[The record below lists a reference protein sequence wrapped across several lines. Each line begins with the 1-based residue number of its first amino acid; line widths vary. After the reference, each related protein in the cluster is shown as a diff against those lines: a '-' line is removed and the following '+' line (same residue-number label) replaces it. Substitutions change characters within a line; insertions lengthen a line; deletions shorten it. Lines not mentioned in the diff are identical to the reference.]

1 MAIKVNSTT
10 VIDDNFE
17 VINIQDTQGSYDD
30 LHSTVVT
37 TTNNVNFATP
47 VMTCTL
53 GAATT
58 FTSTGGATG
67 KSCMLLLDT
76 SSTPYAPTFPSDVN
90 WENNTEPTWST
101 YQHWQITFLY
111 VDSNDIRAS
120 AVGFTGST
128 PTESVSL
135 HGTGNT
141 LATADTT
148 TTSMPVTAD
157 AIFGMRFRSDGN
169 VEKYTNGS
177 ALGQSGYWTYST
189 SKWNNITPSQTY
201 YIKASNDNANMPQ
214 PIPLNISES
223 DTLNS
228 WIALSSNRQFRYKI
242 SGPRNAFGTGNG
254 CMKIEISST
263 SNGSNIVATGYYH
276 WEVNGTA

>member
-1 MAIKVNSTT
+1 MAIKIGGTT

-17 VINIQDTQGSYDD
+17 VINVQDTQGSYDD

-37 TTNNVNFATP
+37 TTNNVNFTTP

-76 SSTPYAPTFPSDVN
+76 SSVPYAPTFPSDVN

-128 PTESVSL
+128 PTESIAL

-141 LATADTT
+141 LATADSTA
-148 TTSMPVTAD
+148 TSMPPTAD
-157 AIFGMRFRSDGN
+157 AVFGMRFRSDGN
-169 VEKYTNGS
+169 IEKYTNGS
-177 ALGQSGYWTYST
+177 AQGQTGYWTYST

-201 YIKASNDNANMPQ
+201 YIRASNDNANMSQ
-214 PIPLNISES
+214 PMTLNTTVS

-228 WIALSSNRQFRYKI
+228 WLALSSNRQFRYKVN
-242 SGPRNAFGTGNG
+242 GPRSGVGTFNG
-254 CMKIEISST
+254 CTKIEISST
-263 SNGSNIVATGYYH
+263 SNGSNIVATGYYT